1 MSFDLIVL
9 EQCSFQKEFYFVSY
23 VPLVLSVTNFQLFVL
38 ISKVY
43 FDLVMV
49 LNGLVKFEFYLYIHM
64 AGHELIWDA
73 LIKLRRD
80 QRLKCSLAKIRIRI
94 NNLAW
99 HLGMAGQLSYNDF
112 GKFF

>member
-1 MSFDLIVL
+1 M
-9 EQCSFQKEFYFVSY
+9 
-23 VPLVLSVTNFQLFVL
+23 L
-38 ISKVY
+38 ISKAIVIWY
-43 FDLVMV
+43 MV

-99 HLGMAGQLSYNDF
+99 HLGMAGQLR
-112 GKFF
+112 FFFSLCSFLPTIIFHVQVRHGLMVSFCFYICLVRTFITT